1 MSNTRA
7 FLAKLVEAESPE
19 EFMCLHPGTM
29 ETMEGEARSVEVK
42 AGEQDGPQEPT
53 EPTTEELQG
62 WSVSFRERTVNKV
75 ADPTAVMDITLSKE
89 GQPDIEINEMFGV
102 YVINLEQFSPG
113 KPCTPGDYGKR
124 AAKWADKKLSELG
137 APSMDVIGK
146 AITWQQYSASEDPMG
161 PPSRYES
168 GNSRTPSNQRRRVR
182 GSNSQAAHCPEC
194 HEDFPIDLAKKGKRP
209 ETIICPRCGETIDDP
224 VDEGPWNNESTNM
237 NSIQQLLK
245 NLVSEDAGTLDE
257 VPDAWKKLFTN
268 SGAGDQS
275 EIVLV
280 KKNLRSSRE
289 LGTLVKSGPNAEIAG
304 YFMKKTDGTP
314 VGIIRYTGE
323 GGKPWQLIQPSGEA
337 VTKKEVNYRRLPS
350 WRQPTRTYTDGQGK
364 VVRYKDRNATER
376 YEFQR
381 RDVSLN
387 EISNV
392 ISFADGI
399 DLYAMKKDVARAA
412 KHADRQ
418 AARAGQDSD
427 IDNIRNGVAGK
438 FLASKTGGPRER
450 LKARIAAISDE
461 IKKKLEDAAATAD
474 SGGELSRGQT
484 FDTKKVEELNTLLY
498 DLSHLSQLV
507 KDSSKEGPY
516 RRGSQSWS
524 NPSGP
529 HDKNW
534 GYSSLTNKLAVIQQ
548 KLAKLDD
555 GGRYESLVRQAL
567 RQAASMV

>member
-42 AGEQDGPQEPT
+42 AGDKFVATGKIAAGLTGRLLVDRVTRFSHQPGLSGKRTNPAPIRAEQLPPVLLRTSNIGT
-53 EPTTEELQG
+53 EP
-62 WSVSFRERTVNKV
+62 
-75 ADPTAVMDITLSKE
+75 DPRGFWAV
-89 GQPDIEINEMFGV
+89 
-102 YVINLEQFSPG
+102 FS
-113 KPCTPGDYGKR
+113 
-124 AAKWADKKLSELG
+124 
-137 APSMDVIGK
+137 AP
-146 AITWQQYSASEDPMG
+146 E
-161 PPSRYES
+161 
-168 GNSRTPSNQRRRVR
+168 NRV
-182 GSNSQAAHCPEC
+182 
-194 HEDFPIDLAKKGKRP
+194 
-209 ETIICPRCGETIDDP
+209 GETL
-224 VDEGPWNNESTNM
+224 ESN
-237 NSIQQLLK
+237 
-245 NLVSEDAGTLDE
+245 DAGTLDE

-450 LKARIAAISDE
+450 LKARIAAIGDE

-498 DLSHLSQLV
+498 DLSRLSQLV

-529 HDKNW
+529 RDKNW
-534 GYSSLTNKLAVIQQ
+534 GYSSLTDKLAVIQQ